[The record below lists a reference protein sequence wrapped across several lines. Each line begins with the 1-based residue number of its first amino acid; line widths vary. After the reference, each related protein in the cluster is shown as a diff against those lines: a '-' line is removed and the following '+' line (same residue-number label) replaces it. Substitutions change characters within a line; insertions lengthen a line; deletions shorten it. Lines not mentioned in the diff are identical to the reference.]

1 MEKIK
6 YHFKNLFPIIYL
18 LFIFLTGIIAM
29 IIGGTI
35 IIANLFHIATWIAA
49 VLYTILLLTTI
60 PVFIWV
66 NYIIWIN
73 SI

>member
-29 IIGGTI
+29 IIGGI
-35 IIANLFHIATWIAA
+35 IIMLDSEEKE
-49 VLYTILLLTTI
+49 
-60 PVFIWV
+60 
-66 NYIIWIN
+66 YIN
-73 SI
+73 KERKL